1 MSSLLFIAV
10 SSVVNLVQK
19 FLIIEWKS
27 ISISYTA
34 LLQAQYHCPMI
45 FCTRGRKDRQE
56 KTGEAWLFC
65 FDNRMAITR
74 LLYALLWNTRFTLV
88 VPVIHVH
95 HMAWLYKLFD
105 DWRWGEF
112 GGYLCCIT
120 CHVWICAKQRNGE
133 GSFLF
138 PLTIYHTNSA
148 PWSTYL
154 PKTMMYQP

>member
-1 MSSLLFIAV
+1 
-10 SSVVNLVQK
+10 
-19 FLIIEWKS
+19 
-27 ISISYTA
+27 
-34 LLQAQYHCPMI
+34 MI

-56 KTGEAWLFC
+56 KAGEAWLFC

-105 DWRWGEF
+105 DWRWGEI

-120 CHVWICAKQRNGE
+120 CHVWICAKQRNGD

-138 PLTIYHTNSA
+138 PLTIYHTNLS
-148 PWSTYL
+148 PWSTY
-154 PKTMMYQP
+154 PKDNDVSAMKSTLDSLSLSFPSHMVQMLLCNDTCILCTLLHALCTCFS